1 MDRRTEFPGE
11 IVQLPWGFE
20 FPNQIIFIKKKKFY
34 SVYSKMD
41 ESREYYTEWSK
52 SEKENITWYHLYVE
66 SKKKNDTNEPIYDT
80 NKLTDLE
87 NKFMVTKGEGGG
99 WGVGKL
105 GVWD

>member
-1 MDRRTEFPGE
+1 MN
-11 IVQLPWGFE
+11 L
-20 FPNQIIFIKKKKFY
+20 
-34 SVYSKMD
+34 
-41 ESREYYTEWSK
+41 
-52 SEKENITWYHLYVE
+52 ENITPSEVSQRKKISHDITYMWNL
-66 SKKKNDTNEPIYDT
+66 KKKNDTNEPIYDT